1 MKHSDISDIIVR
13 FESCGKADNMYLPAV
28 KHVDITEKFITFKQE
43 KGALVLNIDKLI
55 SYSIIKD

>member
-1 MKHSDISDIIVR
+1 MKDTDIIVR
-13 FESCGKADNMYLPAV
+13 YESCGKADNMYLPAV
-28 KHVDITEKFITFKQE
+28 TRVDITEKFITFKQD